1 MKPRPRDPRNR
12 HRSGQTLLELGFVF
26 LPTFAMLFAFID
38 FGMAI
43 FVLTTLQNAV
53 REGCRYAITYQTGF
67 GGGTGQDASIRNVVA
82 SYSMGFASAT
92 ASAPAQ
98 IVINYYDQYG
108 TGGLTT
114 PVSPAVANS
123 NGNGYVV
130 EVVVQNVQWRYIAPL
145 SGSFIA
151 PLRSNT
157 PLAIRVA
164 SYDVMGGY
172 PAGVTS
178 VAR

>member
-1 MKPRPRDPRNR
+1 MI
-12 HRSGQTLLELGFVF
+12 ELGFVF

-67 GGGTGQDASIRNVVA
+67 GGATGQDASIKNVVA
-82 SYSMGFASAT
+82 SYSMGFASA
-92 ASAPAQ
+92 AAAAPPQ
-98 IVINYYDQYG
+98 IVVNYYDQFG
-108 TGGLTT
+108 AGGLTT
-114 PVSPAVANS
+114 PVPSTTANS
-123 NGNGYVV
+123 NGNGFVV
-130 EVVVQNVQWRYIAPL
+130 EVRVQNVQWRYIAPL

-157 PLAIRVA
+157 PLAINVA

-172 PAGVTS
+172 PSGVTS